1 MKHIST
7 RLITLMIAAVI
18 LISPTDT
25 LADET
30 VLRTDQKQPIEGT
43 LLFSA
48 APMKSM
54 TKTPFRLN
62 LADTENKRSIHSASC
77 KLTMPAMAMPD
88 NRPALSCS
96 GSSCTG
102 TAIFTMAGAWQ
113 ATFGLIMQDGTHASI
128 VFDIDMVKMK

>member
-1 MKHIST
+1 
-7 RLITLMIAAVI
+7 MIAAVI

-25 LADET
+25 LAGET

-43 LLFSA
+43 LIFST

-88 NRPALSCS
+88 NQPALSCS